1 MRVNQMR
8 RNGAL
13 RNPMIVR
20 AEGFGYLKA
29 PFCAPESPAEGTGRV
44 LPAPRS
50 GGGFQ
55 QGVDKY
61 AEPVDNFG
69 DNFCGIPSK
78 RDFAKSE
85 CMIVNP

>member
-29 PFCAPESPAEGTGRV
+29 PFCVPESPAEGTGRV

-50 GGGFQ
+50 GGGFRL
-55 QGVDKY
+55 GVDKY
-61 AEPVDNFG
+61 G